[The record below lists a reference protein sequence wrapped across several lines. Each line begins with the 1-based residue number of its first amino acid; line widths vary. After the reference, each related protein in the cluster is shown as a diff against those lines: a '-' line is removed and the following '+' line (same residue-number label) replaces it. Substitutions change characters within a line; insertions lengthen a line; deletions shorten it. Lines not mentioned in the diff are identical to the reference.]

1 MGSRLFICPATRM
14 NVQHWVDDD
23 ADVPETEYKAVKC
36 KACSGMHLVNRKTG
50 KLLGQKEDE

>member
-1 MGSRLFICPATRM
+1 M

-23 ADVPETEYKAVKC
+23 EDVPENEYEAVKC

-50 KLLGQKEDE
+50 KLLDQKEDE